1 MIDLVPWVQVREW
14 TQGKRMAC
22 RVTYRDVADIGAGEV
37 GIIVMDPMRAAA
49 LASRIKA
56 RRARVS

>member
-1 MIDLVPWVQVREW
+1 
-14 TQGKRMAC
+14 MAC
-22 RVTYRDVADIGAGEV
+22 RVTFDGELHPCVRYRDVADIGAGEV